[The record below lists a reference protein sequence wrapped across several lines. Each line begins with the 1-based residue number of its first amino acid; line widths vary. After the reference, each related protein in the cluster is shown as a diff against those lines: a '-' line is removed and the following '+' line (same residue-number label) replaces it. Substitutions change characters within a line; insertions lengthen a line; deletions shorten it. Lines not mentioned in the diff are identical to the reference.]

1 MVSGRVQALL
11 EQLRAQGIRD
21 ELVLNALAAVPRE
34 KFIDEAFEREAWENI
49 ALPMARVRRFR
60 SPIWW
65 RE

>member
-21 ELVLNALAAVPRE
+21 EQVLNALAAVPRE
-34 KFIDEAFEREAWENI
+34 KFIDEAFEHKARENI
-49 ALPMARVRRFR
+49 ALPIGGVERFR